1 MATAQPSPSRV
12 LRQPQRE
19 MIAVQPDPV
28 PVRLI
33 IQIPCFNEEASLPE
47 TLAELPRK
55 INGVGRIEIQIIN
68 DGSTDRTVEV
78 ARAHGVDH
86 IVDLPVNKGLSHA
99 FMAGLENALAMGAD
113 IIVNL
118 DADNQYNAGDI
129 PNLIAPI
136 LERHAEFVIGDRPIT
151 TIAHFSY
158 AKRLLQ
164 LLGSA
169 VVRMASQT
177 TVRDAPSGFRAI
189 SRDAAL
195 RLNSFDSYTY
205 TLETIVQSGL
215 SGIRIVSV
223 PIGVNGETRPSRL
236 IRSIPQ
242 YIWRSSKS
250 ILRTAL
256 VYAPGR
262 FLFRLSLPLVAV
274 GLFLIC
280 RWLWLTIDGSPR
292 AHVPSL
298 VAAAGLLLTAVALWV
313 AAIVGEQMA
322 INRRLLQDI
331 QYRLR
336 KNALPARP
344 ETDDAKSE
352 YGVERDQS

>member
-1 MATAQPSPSRV
+1 MTIATTSSPPAGRRTQPRLS
-12 LRQPQRE
+12 
-19 MIAVQPDPV
+19 AVQPGAV
-28 PVRLI
+28 PLRLV
-33 IQIPCFNEEASLPE
+33 IQIPCFNEEDSLPE
-47 TLAELPRK
+47 TLAALPRQ
-55 INGVGRIEIQIIN
+55 IDAVDVIEVQVVN

-86 IVDLPVNKGLSHA
+86 IVDLPLNKGLSHA
-99 FMAGLENALAMGAD
+99 FMAGLENALAKGAD

-118 DADNQYNAGDI
+118 DADNQYNANDI
-129 PNLIAPI
+129 PLLIAPI
-136 LERHAEFVIGDRPIT
+136 VERRAEFVIGDRPIT

-177 TVRDAPSGFRAI
+177 QVRDAPSGFRAI

-242 YIWRSSKS
+242 YIWRSGKS

-280 RWLWLTIDGSPR
+280 RWLWLTIDGTPR

-336 KNALPARP
+336 KNALPDRP
-344 ETDDAKSE
+344 ERDD
-352 YGVERDQS
+352 GGTPDRL

>member
-1 MATAQPSPSRV
+1 MATAKPLSPR
-12 LRQPQRE
+12 
-19 MIAVQPDPV
+19 PV
-28 PVRLI
+28 GAAPTGIEAPAPPLQPVRLV
-33 IQIPCFNEEASLPE
+33 IQIPCLNEEDTLPE
-47 TLAELPRK
+47 TLAAMPRV
-55 INGVGRIEIQIIN
+55 IDGVDIVEIQIIN

-78 ARAHGVDH
+78 ARAHGADY
-86 IVDLPVNKGLSHA
+86 IVDLPVNKGLSNA
-99 FMAGLENALAMGAD
+99 FMAGLEHALARGAD
-113 IIVNL
+113 IIVNI
-118 DADNQYNAGDI
+118 DADNQYNANDI
-129 PNLIAPI
+129 PQLIAPI
-136 LERHAEFVIGDRPIT
+136 VERRAEFVVGDRPIT
-151 TIAHFSY
+151 RIEHFSY

-177 TVRDAPSGFRAI
+177 QVRDAPSGFRAI

-215 SGIRIVSV
+215 SGIRIISV

-262 FLFRLSLPLVAV
+262 FLFRLSLPLLVV
-274 GLFLIC
+274 GLFLIA
-280 RWLWLTIDGSPR
+280 RWLWLTMDGSPR

-298 VAAAGLLLTAVALWV
+298 VAAAGLLLTTVALWV

-336 KNALPARP
+336 KNALPPRP
-344 ETDDAKSE
+344 ELDDGSAP
-352 YGVERDQS
+352 DQP

>member
-1 MATAQPSPSRV
+1 MTVAKPSPARRARTAQPKIIAM
-12 LRQPQRE
+12 QPQPR
-19 MIAVQPDPV
+19 PL
-28 PVRLI
+28 RLI
-33 IQIPCFNEEASLPE
+33 IQIPCYNEEASLPE
-47 TLAELPRK
+47 TLAALPRA
-55 INGVGRIEIQIIN
+55 IAGVDIIEVQIIN

-78 ARAHGVDH
+78 ARALGVDH
-86 IVDLPVNKGLSHA
+86 IVDVPVNKGLSNA
-99 FMAGLENALAMGAD
+99 FMAGLEHALAKGAD

-118 DADNQYNAGDI
+118 DADNQYNANDI
-129 PNLIAPI
+129 PRLIAPI
-136 LERHAEFVIGDRPIT
+136 LERRAEFVVGDRPIT

-158 AKRLLQ
+158 LKRLLQ

-189 SRDAAL
+189 ARDAAL

-256 VYAPGR
+256 VYAPGK
-262 FLFRLSLPLVAV
+262 FLFRLSLPLLVA
-274 GLFLIC
+274 GLILIG
-280 RWLWLTIDGSPR
+280 RWLWLTIDGTDR

-298 VAAAGLLLTAVALWV
+298 VAAAGLLLTAVMLWV
-313 AAIVGEQMA
+313 AAITGEQMA

-336 KNALPARP
+336 KAALAPRDDQADAGTEHGVDNAQP
-344 ETDDAKSE
+344 
-352 YGVERDQS
+352 

>member
-1 MATAQPSPSRV
+1 MATAKPSSAHPAPRSQPGTPALHALAR
-12 LRQPQRE
+12 
-19 MIAVQPDPV
+19 

-33 IQIPCFNEEASLPE
+33 IQIPCLNEEDTLPE
-47 TLAELPRK
+47 TLAAMPRV
-55 INGVGRIEIQIIN
+55 IEGVDIVEIQIIN

-78 ARAHGVDH
+78 ARAHGADY
-86 IVDLPVNKGLSHA
+86 IVDLPVNKGLSNA
-99 FMAGLENALAMGAD
+99 FMAGLEHALAKGAD
-113 IIVNL
+113 IIVNI
-118 DADNQYNAGDI
+118 DADNQYNANDI
-129 PNLIAPI
+129 PQLIAPI
-136 LERHAEFVIGDRPIT
+136 VERRAEFVVGDRPIA
-151 TIAHFSY
+151 TIEHFSY
-158 AKRLLQ
+158 AKRVLQ

-177 TVRDAPSGFRAI
+177 QVRDAPSGFRAI

-215 SGIRIVSV
+215 SGIRIISV

-262 FLFRLSLPLVAV
+262 FLFRLSLPLLVV
-274 GLFLIC
+274 GLFLIA
-280 RWLWLTIDGSPR
+280 RWLWLTMDGSPR

-298 VAAAGLLLTAVALWV
+298 VAAAGLLLTTVALWV

-336 KNALPARP
+336 KNALPPKP
-344 ETDDAKSE
+344 ELDDASAP
-352 YGVERDQS
+352 DQP

>member
-1 MATAQPSPSRV
+1 MAAAKPSSPRAARGGQARIV
-12 LRQPQRE
+12 
-19 MIAVQPDPV
+19 AVHPRAL
-28 PVRLI
+28 PVRLV
-33 IQIPCFNEEASLPE
+33 IQIPCYNEEASLPE
-47 TLAELPRK
+47 TLAALPRS
-55 INGVGRIEIQIIN
+55 IAGVDLVEVQIIN

-78 ARAHGVDH
+78 ARELGVDH

-99 FMAGLENALAMGAD
+99 FMAGLEHALAKGAD

-118 DADNQYNAGDI
+118 DADNQYNAADI
-129 PNLIAPI
+129 PRLIAPI
-136 LERHAEFVIGDRPIT
+136 LERRAEFVVGDRPIT

-158 AKRLLQ
+158 VKRLLQ

-189 SRDAAL
+189 SREAAL
-195 RLNSFDSYTY
+195 RLNSFDGYTY

-215 SGIRIVSV
+215 SGICIVSV

-256 VYAPGR
+256 VYAPGK
-262 FLFRLSLPLVAV
+262 FLFRLSLPLLVA
-274 GLFLIC
+274 GLILIG
-280 RWLWLTIDGSPR
+280 RWLWLTIDGTDR

-298 VAAAGLLLTAVALWV
+298 VAAAGMLLTAVMLWV
-313 AAIVGEQMA
+313 AAITGEQMA

-336 KNALPARP
+336 KAALPPRGEVGDSA
-344 ETDDAKSE
+344 DD
-352 YGVERDQS
+352 DDDHQP

>member
-1 MATAQPSPSRV
+1 MTLTTPSSSRRSRGSQAKIV
-12 LRQPQRE
+12 VVHPRARPL
-19 MIAVQPDPV
+19 
-28 PVRLI
+28 LLL
-33 IQIPCFNEEASLPE
+33 IQIPCYNEEASLPE
-47 TLAELPRK
+47 TLAALPRS
-55 INGVGRIEIQIIN
+55 IEGVNRIEVQIIN

-86 IVDLPVNKGLSHA
+86 IVDVPVNKGLSHA
-99 FMAGLENALAMGAD
+99 FMAGLENALARGAD

-129 PNLIAPI
+129 PHLIAPI
-136 LERHAEFVIGDRPIT
+136 LERRAEFVIGDRPIT

-164 LLGSA
+164 LFGSA

-177 TVRDAPSGFRAI
+177 SVRDAPSGFRAI

-195 RLNSFDSYTY
+195 RMNSFDSYTY

-256 VYAPGR
+256 VYAPGK
-262 FLFRLSLPLVAV
+262 FLFRMSLPLLVA
-274 GLFLIC
+274 GLILIC
-280 RWLWLTIDGSPR
+280 RWLWLTIDGTPR

-298 VAAAGLLLTAVALWV
+298 VAAAGLLLTAVMLWV
-313 AAIVGEQMA
+313 AALMGEMMA

-336 KNALPARP
+336 KSALPGRP
-344 ETDDAKSE
+344 DSDDGGE
-352 YGVERDQS
+352 PDQP

>member
-1 MATAQPSPSRV
+1 MTLARPSPPSRP
-12 LRQPQRE
+12 QPVPPE
-19 MIAVQPDPV
+19 LVAVATRTA
-28 PVRLI
+28 PVRLV
-33 IQIPCFNEEASLPE
+33 IQIPCYNEEATLPE
-47 TLAELPRK
+47 TLAALPRALE
-55 INGVGRIEIQIIN
+55 GVDVIEVQIIN

-78 ARAHGVDH
+78 ARALGVDH
-86 IVDLPVNKGLSHA
+86 IVDLPVNKGLANA
-99 FMAGLENALAMGAD
+99 FMAGLENALAKGAD

-118 DADNQYNAGDI
+118 DADNQYNAADI
-129 PNLIAPI
+129 PRLIAPI
-136 LERHAEFVIGDRPIT
+136 LERRAEFVIGDRPIT

-158 AKRLLQ
+158 AKRALQ

-177 TVRDAPSGFRAI
+177 NVRDAPSGFRAI
-189 SRDAAL
+189 ARDAAL
-195 RLNSFDSYTY
+195 RLNSFDTYTY

-242 YIWRSSKS
+242 YIWRSSRS

-262 FLFRLSLPLVAV
+262 FLFRLSLPLVVV
-274 GLFLIC
+274 GLFLIA
-280 RWLWLTIDGSPR
+280 RWLWLTIDGTDR

-298 VAAAGLLLTAVALWV
+298 VAAAGLLLTAVMLWV
-313 AAIVGEQMA
+313 AALFGELMA

-336 KNALPARP
+336 KAALAPRP
-344 ETDDAKSE
+344 ESE
-352 YGVERDQS
+352 EGGERDRP

>member
-1 MATAQPSPSRV
+1 MTVANPSPSRRSHGSQAKIV
-12 LRQPQRE
+12 AVHPRPAPLRL
-19 MIAVQPDPV
+19 V
-28 PVRLI
+28 
-33 IQIPCFNEEASLPE
+33 IQIPCYNEEASLPE
-47 TLAELPRK
+47 TVAALPRA
-55 INGVGRIEIQIIN
+55 IAGVDLIEVQVIN

-78 ARAHGVDH
+78 ARALGVDH

-99 FMAGLENALAMGAD
+99 FMAGLENALAKGAD

-136 LERHAEFVIGDRPIT
+136 LERRAEFVIGDRPIA

-158 AKRLLQ
+158 AKRVLQ

-177 TVRDAPSGFRAI
+177 SVGDAPSGLRAI

-274 GLFLIC
+274 GLFLIA

-313 AAIVGEQMA
+313 AAITGEQMA

-336 KNALPARP
+336 KAAFQPRP
-344 ETDDAKSE
+344 DPDDAKIE
-352 YGVERDQS
+352 HGGDDEQP

>member
-1 MATAQPSPSRV
+1 MTIAHPSPSR
-12 LRQPQRE
+12 PAHSPDAA
-19 MIAVQPDPV
+19 AVAAPPRAQ
-28 PVRLI
+28 PVRLV
-33 IQIPCFNEEASLPE
+33 IQIPCYNEEESLPE
-47 TLAELPRK
+47 TLAALPRA
-55 INGVGRIEIQIIN
+55 IPGVDILEVQIIN
-68 DGSTDRTVEV
+68 DGSKDRTVEV

-86 IVDLPVNKGLSHA
+86 IVDLPVNKGLSNA
-99 FMAGLENALAMGAD
+99 FMAGLEHALAKGAD

-118 DADNQYNAGDI
+118 DADNQYNANDI
-129 PNLIAPI
+129 PRLIAPI
-136 LERHAEFVIGDRPIT
+136 LERRAEFVIGDRPIT

-158 AKRLLQ
+158 LKRLLQ

-169 VVRMASQT
+169 VVRMASNT

-195 RLNSFDSYTY
+195 RLNSFDGYTY

-256 VYAPGR
+256 VYAPGK
-262 FLFRLSLPLVAV
+262 FLFRLSLPLLVA
-274 GLFLIC
+274 GLILIG
-280 RWLWLTIDGSPR
+280 RWLWLTIEGTDR

-298 VAAAGLLLTAVALWV
+298 VAAAGLLLTAVMLWV
-313 AAIVGEQMA
+313 AAITGEQMA

-331 QYRLR
+331 QYRMR
-336 KNALPARP
+336 KAALPPRP
-344 ETDDAKSE
+344 EQGPDRDHAADDSQA
-352 YGVERDQS
+352 

>member
-1 MATAQPSPSRV
+1 MTVANPSPSRRSAANQARIV
-12 LRQPQRE
+12 VVHPRPAPLRL
-19 MIAVQPDPV
+19 V
-28 PVRLI
+28 
-33 IQIPCFNEEASLPE
+33 IQIPCYNEEASLPD
-47 TLAELPRK
+47 TLAALPRE
-55 INGVGRIEIQIIN
+55 IAGVDRIEVQIIN

-78 ARAHGVDH
+78 ARELGVDH

-99 FMAGLENALAMGAD
+99 FMAGLENALAKGAD

-118 DADNQYNAGDI
+118 DADNQYNAADI
-129 PNLIAPI
+129 PRLIAPI
-136 LERHAEFVIGDRPIT
+136 LERRAEFVIGDRPIT

-158 AKRLLQ
+158 TKRLLQ

-177 TVRDAPSGFRAI
+177 KVQDAPSGFRAI

-256 VYAPGR
+256 VYAPGK
-262 FLFRLSLPLVAV
+262 FLFRLSLPLLVA
-274 GLFLIC
+274 GLILIG
-280 RWLWLTIDGSPR
+280 RWLWLTIDGTPR

-298 VAAAGLLLTAVALWV
+298 VAAAGMLLTAVMLWV
-313 AAIVGEQMA
+313 AAITGEQMA

-336 KNALPARP
+336 KAALPPRVELDEVP
-344 ETDDAKSE
+344 GEHGLDD
-352 YGVERDQS
+352 RQP

>member
-1 MATAQPSPSRV
+1 MTMAQPSSRRSAAPPLGTAPATLAAIPPAPRPIKLV
-12 LRQPQRE
+12 
-19 MIAVQPDPV
+19 
-28 PVRLI
+28 
-33 IQIPCFNEEASLPE
+33 IQIPCLNEEESLPE
-47 TLAELPRK
+47 TLAAMPRV
-55 INGVGRIEIQIIN
+55 IDGVDVVEIQIIN

-78 ARAHGVDH
+78 ARANGADH

-99 FMAGLENALAMGAD
+99 FMAGLEHALAKGAD
-113 IIVNL
+113 IIVNI
-118 DADNQYNAGDI
+118 DADNQYNADDI
-129 PNLIAPI
+129 PALITPI
-136 LERHAEFVIGDRPIT
+136 LERRAEFVVGDRPIS
-151 TIAHFSY
+151 TIAHFSRS
-158 AKRLLQ
+158 KRLLQ

-169 VVRMASQT
+169 VVRMASETQ
-177 TVRDAPSGFRAI
+177 VRDAPSGFRAI

-242 YIWRSSKS
+242 YIWRSSRS

-256 VYAPGR
+256 VYAPGK
-262 FLFRLSLPLVAV
+262 FLFRLSLPLLVA
-274 GLFLIC
+274 GLILIA

-298 VAAAGLLLTAVALWV
+298 LAAAGLLLTTVMLWV
-313 AAIVGEQMA
+313 AAITGEQMA

-336 KNALPARP
+336 KDALPPPAEP
-344 ETDDAKSE
+344 DDGTDAK
-352 YGVERDQS
+352 QP

>member
-1 MATAQPSPSRV
+1 MATAKPSS
-12 LRQPQRE
+12 QRAPRTASPKI
-19 MIAVQPDPV
+19 IAALPRPA
-28 PVRLI
+28 PIRLV
-33 IQIPCFNEEASLPE
+33 IQIPCFNEEETLPE
-47 TLAELPRK
+47 TLAALPRA
-55 INGVGRIEIQIIN
+55 IAGVDLIEVQIVN

-78 ARAHGVDH
+78 AREHGVDH
-86 IVDLPVNKGLSHA
+86 IVDLPVNKGLSNA
-99 FMAGLENALAMGAD
+99 FMAGLENALAKDAD

-118 DADNQYNAGDI
+118 DADNQYNANDI
-129 PNLIAPI
+129 PQLIAPI
-136 LERHAEFVIGDRPIT
+136 LERRAEFVIGDRPIA

-215 SGIRIVSV
+215 SNIRIVSV

-256 VYAPGR
+256 VYAPGK
-262 FLFRLSLPLVAV
+262 FLFRLSLPLLVA
-274 GLFLIC
+274 GLILIG
-280 RWLWLTIDGSPR
+280 RWLWLTIDGTDR

-298 VAAAGLLLTAVALWV
+298 VAAAGLLLTSVMLWV
-313 AAIVGEQMA
+313 AAITGEQMA

-336 KNALPARP
+336 KNALPARS
-344 ETDDAKSE
+344 ELDDASE
-352 YGVERDQS
+352 PDQP

>member
-1 MATAQPSPSRV
+1 MATAKPSS
-12 LRQPQRE
+12 QRPPRTASPKI
-19 MIAVQPDPV
+19 IAALPRPA
-28 PVRLI
+28 PIRLV
-33 IQIPCFNEEASLPE
+33 IQIPCFNEEETLPE
-47 TLAELPRK
+47 TLAALPRA
-55 INGVGRIEIQIIN
+55 IAGVDLIEVQIVN

-78 ARAHGVDH
+78 AREHGVDH
-86 IVDLPVNKGLSHA
+86 IVDLPVNKGLSNA
-99 FMAGLENALAMGAD
+99 FMAGLENALAKDAD

-118 DADNQYNAGDI
+118 DADNQYNANDI
-129 PNLIAPI
+129 PQLIAPI
-136 LERHAEFVIGDRPIT
+136 LERRAECVIGDRPIA

-215 SGIRIVSV
+215 SNIRIVSV

-256 VYAPGR
+256 VYAPGK
-262 FLFRLSLPLVAV
+262 FLFRLSLPLLVV
-274 GLFLIC
+274 GLILIG
-280 RWLWLTIDGSPR
+280 RWLWLTIDGTDR

-298 VAAAGLLLTAVALWV
+298 VAAAGLLLTSVMLWV
-313 AAIVGEQMA
+313 AAITGEQMA

-344 ETDDAKSE
+344 ELDDASE
-352 YGVERDQS
+352 PDQP

>member
-1 MATAQPSPSRV
+1 MLVAQPR
-12 LRQPQRE
+12 L
-19 MIAVQPDPV
+19 APV
-28 PVRLI
+28 HLI
-33 IQIPCFNEEASLPE
+33 IQVPCFNEQDSLPE
-47 TLAELPRK
+47 TLAALPRA
-55 INGVGRIEIQIIN
+55 ISGVDVIEIQIIN
-68 DGSTDRTVEV
+68 DGSTDRTLDV

-86 IVDLPVNKGLSHA
+86 IVDLPVNKGLSNA
-99 FMAGLENALAMGAD
+99 FMAGLEHALAMGAD

-118 DADNQYNAGDI
+118 DADNQYNADDI
-129 PNLIAPI
+129 PRLIAPI
-136 LERHAEFVIGDRPIT
+136 LERRAEFVIGDRPIT
-151 TIAHFSY
+151 TIEHFSY

-177 TVRDAPSGFRAI
+177 QVRDAPSGFRAI

-262 FLFRLSLPLVAV
+262 FLFRLSLPLLVV

-298 VAAAGLLLTAVALWV
+298 VAAAGLLLTTVMLWV
-313 AAIVGEQMA
+313 AALTGEMMA

-336 KNALPARP
+336 KNALPVKP
-344 ETDDAKSE
+344 ERDDAGE
-352 YGVERDQS
+352 PDQP

>member
-1 MATAQPSPSRV
+1 MTIATTSSPPAGRRPQPRLS
-12 LRQPQRE
+12 
-19 MIAVQPDPV
+19 AVRPGVV
-28 PVRLI
+28 PIRLV
-33 IQIPCFNEEASLPE
+33 IQIPCFNEEDSLPE
-47 TLAELPRK
+47 TLAALPRQ
-55 INGVGRIEIQIIN
+55 IDGVDVIEVQIVN

-99 FMAGLENALAMGAD
+99 FMAGLENALAKGAD

-118 DADNQYNAGDI
+118 DADNQYNANDI
-129 PNLIAPI
+129 PLLIAPI
-136 LERHAEFVIGDRPIT
+136 VERRAEFVIGDRPIT

-177 TVRDAPSGFRAI
+177 QVRDAPSGFRAI

-242 YIWRSSKS
+242 YIWRSGKS

-280 RWLWLTIDGSPR
+280 RWLWLAIDGSPR

-336 KNALPARP
+336 KNALPDRA
-344 ETDDAKSE
+344 
-352 YGVERDQS
+352 ERDDGGEPDRP

>member
-1 MATAQPSPSRV
+1 MTVAKPSSPRRPRGSQAKIVVVHPR
-12 LRQPQRE
+12 PQ
-19 MIAVQPDPV
+19 
-28 PVRLI
+28 PVRLV
-33 IQIPCFNEEASLPE
+33 IQIPCYNEEETLPE
-47 TLAELPRK
+47 TLAALPRS
-55 INGVGRIEIQIIN
+55 IEGIDLIEVQIIN

-78 ARAHGVDH
+78 ARELGVDH
-86 IVDLPVNKGLSHA
+86 IVDVPVNKGLSHA
-99 FMAGLENALAMGAD
+99 FMAGLESALARGAD

-118 DADNQYNAGDI
+118 DADNQYNANDI
-129 PNLIAPI
+129 PHLIKPI
-136 LERHAEFVIGDRPIT
+136 LDRRAEFVIGDRPIT

-158 AKRLLQ
+158 LKRLLQ

-256 VYAPGR
+256 VYAPGK
-262 FLFRLSLPLVAV
+262 FLFRLSLPLLIA
-274 GLFLIC
+274 GLILIG
-280 RWLWLTIDGSPR
+280 RWLWLTIDGTDR
-292 AHVPSL
+292 AHAPSL
-298 VAAAGLLLTAVALWV
+298 VAASGMLLTAVMLWV
-313 AAIVGEQMA
+313 AAITGEQMA

-336 KNALPARP
+336 KAALPPRLELDEALS
-344 ETDDAKSE
+344 EHGVDDE
-352 YGVERDQS
+352 QP

>member
-1 MATAQPSPSRV
+1 MATAKPSSAHRAPRSQPGTPALHALAR
-12 LRQPQRE
+12 
-19 MIAVQPDPV
+19 

-33 IQIPCFNEEASLPE
+33 IQIPCLNEEDTLPE
-47 TLAELPRK
+47 TLAAMPRV
-55 INGVGRIEIQIIN
+55 IEGVDIVEIQIIN

-78 ARAHGVDH
+78 ARAHGADY
-86 IVDLPVNKGLSHA
+86 IVDLPVNKGLSNA
-99 FMAGLENALAMGAD
+99 FMAGLEHALAKGAD
-113 IIVNL
+113 IIVNI
-118 DADNQYNAGDI
+118 DADNQYNANDI
-129 PNLIAPI
+129 PQLIAPI
-136 LERHAEFVIGDRPIT
+136 VERRAEFVVGDRPIA
-151 TIAHFSY
+151 TIEHFSY
-158 AKRLLQ
+158 AKRVLQ

-177 TVRDAPSGFRAI
+177 QVRDAPSGFRAI

-215 SGIRIVSV
+215 SGIRIISV

-262 FLFRLSLPLVAV
+262 FLFRLSLPLLVV
-274 GLFLIC
+274 GLFLIA
-280 RWLWLTIDGSPR
+280 RWLWLTMDGSPR

-298 VAAAGLLLTAVALWV
+298 VAAAGLLLTTVALWV

-336 KNALPARP
+336 KNALPPKP
-344 ETDDAKSE
+344 ELDDASAP
-352 YGVERDQS
+352 DQP

>member
-1 MATAQPSPSRV
+1 MTIAHPSPSRPAHSPDAAAV
-12 LRQPQRE
+12 AAPPRPQ
-19 MIAVQPDPV
+19 
-28 PVRLI
+28 PVRLV
-33 IQIPCFNEEASLPE
+33 IQIPCYNEEESLPE
-47 TLAELPRK
+47 TLAALPRA
-55 INGVGRIEIQIIN
+55 IPGVDILEVQIIN
-68 DGSTDRTVEV
+68 DGSKDRTVEV

-86 IVDLPVNKGLSHA
+86 IVDLPVNKGLSNA
-99 FMAGLENALAMGAD
+99 FMAGLEHALAKGAD

-118 DADNQYNAGDI
+118 DADNQYNANDI
-129 PNLIAPI
+129 PRLIAPI
-136 LERHAEFVIGDRPIT
+136 LERRAEFVIGDRPIT

-158 AKRLLQ
+158 LKRLLQ

-169 VVRMASQT
+169 VVRMASNT
-177 TVRDAPSGFRAI
+177 AVRDAPSGFRAI

-256 VYAPGR
+256 VYAPGK
-262 FLFRLSLPLVAV
+262 FLFRLSLPLLVA
-274 GLFLIC
+274 GLILIG
-280 RWLWLTIDGSPR
+280 RWLWLTIDGTDR

-298 VAAAGLLLTAVALWV
+298 VAAAGLLLTAVMLWV
-313 AAIVGEQMA
+313 AAITGEQMA

-331 QYRLR
+331 QYRMR
-336 KNALPARP
+336 KAALPPRP
-344 ETDDAKSE
+344 ELGS
-352 YGVERDQS
+352 ERDKAADDSHA

>member
-1 MATAQPSPSRV
+1 MTTATSSSSRPLHASQAKILQV
-12 LRQPQRE
+12 HPRTEP
-19 MIAVQPDPV
+19 I
-28 PVRLI
+28 RLI
-33 IQIPCFNEEASLPE
+33 IQIPCYNEEETLPE
-47 TLAELPRK
+47 TLAALPRS
-55 INGVGRIEIQIIN
+55 IGGVDVIEVQIIN

-78 ARAHGVDH
+78 AREHGVDH
-86 IVDLPVNKGLSHA
+86 IVDVPVNKGLSHA
-99 FMAGLENALAMGAD
+99 FMAGLENALVNGAD

-118 DADNQYNAGDI
+118 DADNQYNANDI
-129 PNLIAPI
+129 PCLIAPI
-136 LERHAEFVIGDRPIT
+136 LERRAEFVVGDRPIT
-151 TIAHFSY
+151 TIEHFSY

-177 TVRDAPSGFRAI
+177 SVRDAPSGFRAI

-256 VYAPGR
+256 VYAPGK
-262 FLFRLSLPLVAV
+262 FLFRLSLPLLVA
-274 GLFLIC
+274 GLILIG

-298 VAAAGLLLTAVALWV
+298 VAAAGMLLTAVALWV
-313 AAIVGEQMA
+313 AAITGEQMA

-336 KNALPARP
+336 KAALPPRSHI
-344 ETDDAKSE
+344 DDPAD
-352 YGVERDQS
+352 DQQP

>member
-1 MATAQPSPSRV
+1 MTVAKPSPSRRSRAAQAKIV
-12 LRQPQRE
+12 VMHPQPC
-19 MIAVQPDPV
+19 PL
-28 PVRLI
+28 RLI

-47 TLAELPRK
+47 TLAALPRA
-55 INGVGRIEIQIIN
+55 IAGVDIIEVQIIN

-78 ARAHGVDH
+78 ARELGVDH
-86 IVDLPVNKGLSHA
+86 IVDLPVNKGLSNA
-99 FMAGLENALAMGAD
+99 FMAGLENALAKGAD

-118 DADNQYNAGDI
+118 DADNQYNANDI
-129 PNLIAPI
+129 PQLIAPL
-136 LERHAEFVIGDRPIT
+136 LERRAEFVVGDRPIT

-158 AKRLLQ
+158 LKRLLQ

-256 VYAPGR
+256 VYAPGK
-262 FLFRLSLPLVAV
+262 FLFRLSLPLLVA
-274 GLFLIC
+274 GLILIG
-280 RWLWLTIDGSPR
+280 RWLWLTIDGTDR

-298 VAAAGLLLTAVALWV
+298 VAAAGLLLTAVMLWV
-313 AAIVGEQMA
+313 AAITGEQMA

-336 KNALPARP
+336 KAALPPRL
-344 ETDDAKSE
+344 ERDDAGDDE
-352 YGVERDQS
+352 QP

>member
-1 MATAQPSPSRV
+1 MPFAKPSSPQPSQARIVAVHPR
-12 LRQPQRE
+12 PQ
-19 MIAVQPDPV
+19 
-28 PVRLI
+28 PVRLM
-33 IQIPCFNEEASLPE
+33 IQIPCYNEEETLPE
-47 TLAELPRK
+47 TLAGLPRS
-55 INGVGRIEIQIIN
+55 IAGVDVIEVQIIN

-78 ARAHGVDH
+78 ARALGVDH
-86 IVDLPVNKGLSHA
+86 IVDVPVNKGLSNA
-99 FMAGLENALAMGAD
+99 FMAGLENALAKGAD

-118 DADNQYNAGDI
+118 DADNQYNANDI
-129 PNLIAPI
+129 PRLIAPI
-136 LERHAEFVIGDRPIT
+136 LERRAEFVVGDRPIT
-151 TIAHFSY
+151 NIAHFSY
-158 AKRLLQ
+158 LKRLLQ

-177 TVRDAPSGFRAI
+177 SVRDAPSGFRAI

-223 PIGVNGETRPSRL
+223 PIGINGETRPSRL

-242 YIWRSSKS
+242 YVWRSSKS

-256 VYAPGR
+256 VYAPGK
-262 FLFRLSLPLVAV
+262 FLFRLSLPLLVA
-274 GLFLIC
+274 GLILIG
-280 RWLWLTIDGSPR
+280 RWLWLTLDGSPR

-298 VAAAGLLLTAVALWV
+298 VAAAGMLLTAVMLWV
-313 AAIVGEQMA
+313 AAITGEQMA

-336 KNALPARP
+336 KAALPPRP
-344 ETDDAKSE
+344 EPGDPADDD
-352 YGVERDQS
+352 GQP